1 MSTTLIIALPGC
13 QTRSI
18 YGVYGCILM
27 MLALDERRAWEPLG
41 RDRAFRDQYGPP
53 DMPGMVARG
62 LRVAVQK
69 IRLTRRRV
77 FRVFLLGSVM
87 KNTDRQAHANGCLV
101 VAYYPRHEI
110 RTAAAVSSPHPETHI
125 WPVAAGERQTPGPH
139 GSHHA

>member
-27 MLALDERRAWEPLG
+27 MLALDERRVWEPLG
-41 RDRAFRDQYGPP
+41 RDRAFRDRYGPP
-53 DMPGMVARG
+53 DMPGTVARG
-62 LRVAVQK
+62 LRVAEQK
-69 IRLTRRRV
+69 IRLTIDGCLPCI
-77 FRVFLLGSVM
+77 LLGSVM
-87 KNTDRQAHANGCLV
+87 KNTDRQTHANGCLV
-101 VAYYPRHEI
+101 VPHYPRHEI

-125 WPVAAGERQTPGPH
+125 WPVAVGVRQTPGPH